1 MALIHHKYCSI
12 RSIVNV
18 LPNHEVANASF
29 MSEDAFIDFKS
40 KTGISTRRIVNSKSN
55 PILDYV
61 KIGIEKSM
69 QNLNWKGDEIDVII
83 CITQT
88 SDQLFPPLSLRL
100 HGDLGMSENA
110 ICFDVNLGC
119 SAYPYGLQLV
129 YSLLESLGKTSAKA
143 ILCVGDISSTVI
155 ASDDAALKPLFSD
168 AISVTAIEKDTHKPN
183 ASYFHLQSFG
193 SGQNAIYSDMNEAK
207 PMMRMNGLDV
217 FNYSYQFVPKNIAE
231 LVRFAKLEEKE
242 IEFFVFHQAN
252 RMINEAIRK
261 RLQLEIE
268 KVLYSIDKYAN
279 TAAASIPVTIAANAN
294 KFLDPRKIVLGG
306 FGVGFSIASSLL
318 NWQSDTHLELIEY
331 AES

>member
-1 MALIHHKYCSI
+1 MAILRHNYCSI

-18 LPNHEVANASF
+18 LPKHEVANVAF
-29 MSEDAFIDFKS
+29 MSEAAFIDFKN
-40 KTGISTRRIVNSKSN
+40 KTGISSRRIVKSKSN
-55 PILDYV
+55 PIFDYA

-69 QNLNWKGDEIDVII
+69 QNLNWKSDEIDVFI

-100 HGDLGMSENA
+100 HGDLGLSENA

-129 YSLLESLGKTSAKA
+129 YSLLESLGKPNAKA

-168 AISVTAIEKDTHKPN
+168 VISVTTIEKETNKPN

-193 SGQNAIYSDMNEAK
+193 SGQHAIYSDMNEAK

-217 FNYSYQFVPKNIAE
+217 FNYSYQFVPKNITE
-231 LVRFAKLEEKE
+231 LVRFAQLEEKE
-242 IEFFVFHQAN
+242 IAFFVFHQAN
-252 RMINEAIRK
+252 RLINEAIRK
-261 RLQLEIE
+261 RLQLEEE
-268 KVLYSIDKYAN
+268 KVLYSIEEYAN
-279 TAAASIPVTIAANAN
+279 TAAASIPVTISANAIHFSN
-294 KFLDPRKIVLGG
+294 HSKVLLCG
-306 FGVGFSIASSLL
+306 FGVGFSIASALI
-318 NWQSDTHLELIEY
+318 NWQDDTFLELVEY
-331 AES
+331 DEN